1 MEPIISLRYY
11 WNHDSIRPGGV
22 GSVGDTLVVPKLKK
36 SSPDMA
42 LRFDS
47 AFYKRQKQNGSEI
60 TREPYILNRGLGGK
74 RGFKISH
81 GWYYQDRRAPAKS
94 TEPTLASTGDYS
106 WKNKIATVVKA
117 KVTGNKFL
125 PLPGGY
131 KSKEG
136 TTPRGGNFPTVTN
149 EVGELNSV
157 TNNLVQPENGSVVAQ
172 NNSFRDNRSM
182 ISSGY
187 WKIPTIKNV

>member
-1 MEPIISLRYY
+1 MEPIISLRHY

-36 SSPDMA
+36 SSPDMP

-117 KVTGNKFL
+117 KVGGKNFL
-125 PLPGGY
+125 PLPGDY
-131 KSKEG
+131 KLPDG
-136 TTPRGGNFPTVTN
+136 AIPRGGNFPIISS
-149 EVGELNSV
+149 EVGTVNSASSS
-157 TNNLVQPENGSVVAQ
+157 LVGSVVT
-172 NNSFRDNRSM
+172 NPV
-182 ISSGY
+182 SGP
-187 WKIPTIKNV
+187 WPMPQVKNV